1 MNIARRKPLTA
12 RVGIFGV
19 GLDTYWEQFPGL
31 LDDLLA
37 KKEILKRKL
46 SAHSVEL
53 FDFGMVDNAER
64 AAAALPQI
72 EAADL
77 DLLFVDML
85 TYATSATFGMIV
97 RRMQIPVVLV
107 ALQPLPAMD
116 YEHASTYMQLCN
128 DDFCSVPEFT
138 GVAVRMGKKA
148 PAVVLGQ
155 LEGDAVADAELA
167 EWCRVAHVLHDLRR
181 ARFGHMGH
189 VLEAMLDMQTDPA
202 AVTAAFG
209 AHVVQCEAD
218 QLLPIYREVDPA
230 GAEVAEM
237 KRRILSFFDTPDPVS
252 DPLTEKLTEA
262 DLETAAVVAVTLE
275 RYIALKHLDGLAY
288 YYEAEPGSLL
298 RRIVTNFIVGNS
310 LLTAAGFPMC
320 GEFDIKTCIAMLIFD
335 RLEIGGLVRGV
346 PPGRLC
352 AGHGPGRPRRA
363 ASPEHRERPPGH
375 PQSEEV
381 PRQTRF
387 RGRGRVQH
395 QNRPDHDAE
404 RQFERRREVQVRR
417 RRRRIDGGADPADR
431 EHEHAREVQAGCPDL
446 PETLGGGRP
455 DASFRARNRP
465 PCRNRPQGRGCARH

>member
-181 ARFGHMGH
+181 ARLGHMGH

-218 QLLPIYREVDPA
+218 QLLPIYREVRPGRSRGHGDETA
-230 GAEVAEM
+230 
-237 KRRILSFFDTPDPVS
+237 DPVVFRH
-252 DPLTEKLTEA
+252 A
-262 DLETAAVVAVTLE
+262 
-275 RYIALKHLDGLAY
+275 
-288 YYEAEPGSLL
+288 
-298 RRIVTNFIVGNS
+298 
-310 LLTAAGFPMC
+310 
-320 GEFDIKTCIAMLIFD
+320 
-335 RLEIGGLVRGV
+335 
-346 PPGRLC
+346 
-352 AGHGPGRPRRA
+352 GPGFGPADRKADRSRPR
-363 ASPEHRERPPGH
+363 
-375 PQSEEV
+375 
-381 PRQTRF
+381 
-387 RGRGRVQH
+387 
-395 QNRPDHDAE
+395 D
-404 RQFERRREVQVRR
+404 RR
-417 RRRRIDGGADPADR
+417 RR
-431 EHEHAREVQAGCPDL
+431 
-446 PETLGGGRP
+446 GR
-455 DASFRARNRP
+455 DA
-465 PCRNRPQGRGCARH
+465 